1 MSTVK
6 KLFVSHVSNKAE
18 HCDSFSNCL
27 LDPNSWMST
36 VVIRILWFVLKFITW
51 KEDQGNCQMM
61 ININQKLTY
70 KEAEAP
76 QRNFFFAKSNHW
88 SQTVYQNIPVSAHIH
103 RKNGILYYSGWILP
117 TEKIQAASKMT
128 EVMKDL
134 CSNTFCVPLVYKHSP
149 LAHNIGNEIHWHSA
163 VAKHSGN

>member
-6 KLFVSHVSNKAE
+6 NLFVSHVSNKAG

-27 LDPNSWMST
+27 LDPNSWMFT

-51 KEDQGNCQMM
+51 KEDQENCQMM

-76 QRNFFFAKSNHW
+76 QRNFFLQKATIEVKQFIKT
-88 SQTVYQNIPVSAHIH
+88 SQYQRIS
-103 RKNGILYYSGWILP
+103 
-117 TEKIQAASKMT
+117 TEKMGYYITVDESCQLRRSKQLVKWLKSWKISAQT
-128 EVMKDL
+128 HFV
-134 CSNTFCVPLVYKHSP
+134 CHWYINTHHLHT
-149 LAHNIGNEIHWHSA
+149 I
-163 VAKHSGN
+163 